1 MMLIIYNSEM
11 LEIYIRVCVGNEKF
25 LKIDCSL
32 KKEKEKLFK
41 IKCIVF

>member
-1 MMLIIYNSEM
+1 MMLIIFNSEM

-32 KKEKEKLFK
+32 KKRKRK
-41 IKCIVF
+41 VV